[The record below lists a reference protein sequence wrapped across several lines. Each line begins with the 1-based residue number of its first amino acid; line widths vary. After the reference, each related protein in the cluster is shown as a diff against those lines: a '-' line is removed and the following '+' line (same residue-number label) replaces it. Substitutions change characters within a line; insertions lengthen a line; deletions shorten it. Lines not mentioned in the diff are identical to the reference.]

1 MRINFI
7 TNIPLGEISGG
18 FSGMNRAAYDSLC
31 RLGEVNYVGPV
42 NPPVNKFRKLV
53 SKVRRA
59 AGMKGE
65 YFFFSPGRLDQ
76 IARDV
81 KSRMDPK
88 ADVDFFHGFTSW
100 IKVSSGR
107 PYAAWSDCTFR
118 QYMDIYHQRSHFQ
131 PSGLKAVEDTE
142 SEWLGRA
149 ERIIFRSHWARELTS
164 EQYGLSESKIGVSRN
179 FGMVAPPEEDRYSD
193 GRAFVMITTNFQQ
206 KGGEVV
212 LRAFEQSSAAEK
224 GWELVI
230 VGADP
235 GPAAKQQRGV
245 SYLGW
250 LDKNVAH
257 DRGVLEEVLGKAR
270 ALVHPTKAD
279 TNPMVILEAG
289 YFGCPSISSRRFAI
303 PELIVDGKTGVL
315 LDDSESPEA
324 LAAAMRR
331 MMNDDSYLPMR
342 AATRRHCITNY
353 SETAF
358 RERMDRELRQAFAY

>member
-1 MRINFI
+1 
-7 TNIPLGEISGG
+7 
-18 FSGMNRAAYDSLC
+18 MNRAAYDSLC
-31 RLGEVNYVGPV
+31 RLGEVNYVGPI
-42 NPPVNKFRKLV
+42 NPPVNSFRKFV
-53 SKVRRA
+53 SKIRRT

-76 IARDV
+76 IAREV
-81 KSRMDPK
+81 KAGMDPK
-88 ADVDFFHGFTSW
+88 ADVDFFHGFTPW

-107 PYAAWSDCTFR
+107 PYAAWSDCTFK

-131 PSGLKAVEDTE
+131 SPGLKRVEETE

-149 ERIIFRSHWARELTS
+149 ERIIFRSDWARKLAS
-164 EQYGLSESKIGVSRN
+164 EEYGLSEGKVGVSRN
-179 FGMVAPPEEDRYSD
+179 FGMVMPPGEDRYAG
-193 GRAFVMITTNFQQ
+193 GRVFVMITTNFQQ
-206 KGGEVV
+206 KGGDVV
-212 LRAFEQSSAAEK
+212 LRAFEQSSAAEN

-250 LDKNVAH
+250 LDKNIAH

-303 PELIVDGKTGVL
+303 PELIVDGETGLL

-324 LAAAMRR
+324 LAAALRR
-331 MMNDDSYLPMR
+331 MMDDEGYRPMR
-342 AATRRHCITNY
+342 AAARRHCFTNY
-353 SETAF
+353 SEGAF
-358 RERMDRELRQAFAY
+358 RERMFRELRQAFSC